1 MHKDKLQQKCMILE
15 LQKSTAGKQD
25 QVIKIRVASHELT
38 GVCWRNLERYSQL
51 IKKFQ
56 NKTPNHSNSRQ
67 YIYIS
72 SCSYTLA
79 PHPHR
84 QNI

>member
-38 GVCWRNLERYSQL
+38 GVCWRNLEG
-51 IKKFQ
+51 IH
-56 NKTPNHSNSRQ
+56 N
-67 YIYIS
+67 
-72 SCSYTLA
+72 
-79 PHPHR
+79 
-84 QNI
+84 